1 MPRSITVNKTNMP
14 IKGQIF
20 KAYLFRLLLAAALSG
35 PLNGL
40 AQPCPQYPADCPAE
54 DYPNLDLSEDSIAM
68 LANPVVPQEVAM
80 QHRLR
85 FWTAGLT
92 NRIAQKEGWDV
103 VELSEGGASGFRD
116 LPPND
121 TPLNY
126 ALRPPHSFEISF
138 QFIVNKDSLAAWAAW
153 VKDLSE
159 RRLADVNQ
167 YANRMAS
174 VEDKRKACM
183 DSANYY
189 GDQKASYMT
198 AHMQSYQQAL
208 MSNNKSGTAAYEK
221 AVETYDKKT
230 NYWINKATDLQ
241 KDATSEKTQGDA
253 DEERKT
259 VGLRYRD
266 ATVITVEFRFNGE
279 NALTNEAKPNA
290 AQPTT
295 SAGSGYA
302 LLRWYTNPEP
312 YLNDPMALFPHSR
325 NFVLALIGGWNP
337 NPNANGIYYPSFR
350 TDKKNIDKTTPKVI
364 KCDQVQ
370 TISIHIAG
378 NKHGIGRV
386 IADLPALKLNS
397 SLEGEFLSDT
407 P

>member
-1 MPRSITVNKTNMP
+1 MQM
-14 IKGQIF
+14 KGQLF
-20 KAYLFRLLLAAALSG
+20 KGYLFRLLLAAALCG
-35 PLNGL
+35 PFQGL
-40 AQPCPQYPADCPAE
+40 AQPCPQYPADCPGE

-68 LANPVVPQEVAM
+68 LGNPIVPQEEAM

-85 FWTAGLT
+85 FWTAALM
-92 NRIAQKEGWDV
+92 NRIAQKEGWEV

-174 VEDKRKACM
+174 VENKRQAYM

-198 AHMQSYQQAL
+198 AHMQTHQQAL
-208 MSNNKSGTAAYEK
+208 MSGNKSASASYEK
-221 AVETYDKKT
+221 AVGAYDKKA

-241 KDATSEKTQGDA
+241 KDASSEKTQGDA

-266 ATVITVEFRFNGE
+266 ATVVTVEFRFNGE
-279 NALTNEAKPNA
+279 NALTNDVKPNA
-290 AQPTT
+290 ASPAT
-295 SAGSGYA
+295 AVGSGYA
-302 LLRWYTNPEP
+302 LLRWYNNPEP
-312 YLNDPMALFPHSR
+312 FLNDPLALFPHSR
-325 NFVLALIGGWNP
+325 NFVMALIGGWNP
-337 NPNANGIYYPSFR
+337 HPDANGIFYPAFR
-350 TDKKNIDKTTPKVI
+350 SNKQAMDKTTPKAI
-364 KCDQVQ
+364 KCDRVQ
-370 TISIHIAG
+370 AISIHIAG
-378 NKHGIGRV
+378 NKGALGRLLAEV
-386 IADLPALKLNS
+386 PAAELNN
-397 SLEGEFLSDT
+397 LIVKT
-407 P
+407 Q